1 MKKAPVYVPSKNKNQ
16 TRGSTQWIIPLI
28 IIGLGLCGL
37 SLAFPQE
44 HEPIKHEVSVS
55 RMLIPFYA
63 YDSDGNPVYDLKK
76 EELRLYINGEVVEI
90 TDFNRTV
97 FEYDWETTKKV
108 KVKERKIK
116 PAPPVQERIVF
127 LVIDTMFNSFYGIKR
142 AKKICKELIDN
153 NSFSLGSQFVIME
166 NSLFGGL
173 KLIGGPEKDK
183 KRLKKFLRKISKLP
197 ERISR
202 ESGDDVTVRNF
213 SGGSSYAS
221 RVEKKIE
228 RWHQKEKVKIFCS
241 FLSQLKYSLEAIN
254 QPKLIFLVSEG
265 IEEILFYD
273 SNPYI
278 QEHIVSDTSVVDQI
292 KKLVKEINEGGSLM
306 YTIYSGRP
314 KLYKTMYGTS
324 SAGKGGGGGSGGSEH
339 DDFTL
344 DQMSILPFVRGSG
357 ISSLRDIAVG
367 SGAKF
372 YDDVSER
379 IVKEIHNSTAAYYE
393 LAFVPKTGSGSTMGV
408 KIKCKRKGVR
418 IDSIL
423 QAKSNIDYINMKKIQ
438 KKVFAINVALKRSWA
453 HTTRNTKEA
462 LYWWEDNRKK
472 NILVKMPKEMNGR
485 RVDVFFIWFD
495 KDLTNPH
502 ITMKSRTA
510 ADIEAIALEQKKMD
524 KNKLLYFVIVEP
536 QSTQCIFNRVNI

>member
-1 MKKAPVYVPSKNKNQ
+1 MKKVPVKVPSKSKNQ
-16 TRGSTQWIIPLI
+16 TTGSTRWIIPLI
-28 IIGLGLCGL
+28 IIGLGLWGL
-37 SLAFPQE
+37 LPVFPQE
-44 HEPIKHEVSVS
+44 YEPIKHEVSVS

-76 EELRLYINGEVVEI
+76 EELRLYINGKQVEI

-116 PAPPVQERIVF
+116 PAPPVQERVVF

-142 AKKICKELIDN
+142 AKKICNQLIDN
-153 NSFSLGSQFVIME
+153 NSFSIGSQFVIME

-173 KLIGGPEKDK
+173 KLIGGPETDK
-183 KRLKKFLRKISKLP
+183 KRLKKFLRKISRLP

-202 ESGDDVTVRNF
+202 ESGDDVTIRNF
-213 SGGSSYAS
+213 KGGSSYAG
-221 RVEKKIE
+221 RVAKKTE
-228 RWHQKEKVKIFCS
+228 RWHQKEKVKIFCG
-241 FLSQLKYSLEAIN
+241 FLSRLKYSLEAIN
-254 QPKLIFLVSEG
+254 RPKLIFLVSEG
-265 IEEILFYD
+265 MEEILFFD
-273 SNPYI
+273 SNPYVK
-278 QEHIVSDTSVVDQI
+278 EHIVSDTSMIDQV

-314 KLYKTMYGTS
+314 KLYKTKYSTA
-324 SAGKGGGGGSGGSEH
+324 SAGKGGGGGTGGSEN

-357 ISSLRDIAVG
+357 VSSLRDIAVG

-379 IVKEIHNSTAAYYE
+379 MVKEIHNSTAAYYE
-393 LAFVPKTGSGSTMGV
+393 LAFVPKSGTGSTMGV

-423 QAKSNIDYINMKKIQ
+423 RAKSNIDYINMKKIQ

-453 HTTRNTKEA
+453 HTTGNTREA
-462 LYWWEDNRKK
+462 LYWWEDSRKK
-472 NILVKMPKEMNGR
+472 NILVEMPEEMNGR
-485 RVDVFFIWFD
+485 RVDIFFIWFD
-495 KDLTNPH
+495 KNSSNPH
-502 ITMKSRTA
+502 VTVKSRKVT
-510 ADIEAIALEQKKMD
+510 DIETLAIEQKKVD
-524 KNKLLYFVIVEP
+524 KNKRLYFVIVEP
-536 QSTQCIFNRVNI
+536 QSTLCIYNQVNI

>member
-1 MKKAPVYVPSKNKNQ
+1 MKKAPVKFPSKSKNQ
-16 TRGSTQWIIPLI
+16 ITGSSQWIIPLI

-37 SLAFPQE
+37 LPVFPQV

-76 EELRLYINGEVVEI
+76 EELQLYINGKQVEI

-108 KVKERKIK
+108 TERKIT
-116 PAPPVQERIVF
+116 PAPPVQERTVF

-142 AKKICKELIDN
+142 AKKICNELIDS
-153 NSFSLGSQFVIME
+153 NSFSPGSQFVIME

-183 KRLKKFLRKISKLP
+183 KKLKKFLGKISRLP
-197 ERISR
+197 ESISR
-202 ESGDDVTVRNF
+202 ESGDDIAVRNF
-213 SGGSSYAS
+213 KRDSSS
-221 RVEKKIE
+221 SNRVAEKIE
-228 RWHQKEKVKIFCS
+228 RWHQKEKVKFFCS

-254 QPKLIFLVSEG
+254 QPKLVFLVSEG
-265 IEEILFYD
+265 IEEILFYE

-278 QEHIVSDTSVVDQI
+278 KEHIVSDTSMVDQL

-314 KLYKTMYGTS
+314 KLYKTMHDTAP
-324 SAGKGGGGGSGGSEH
+324 AGKGGGGEGSDHG

-344 DQMSILPFVRGSG
+344 DQMNILPFVRGSG
-357 ISSLRDIAVG
+357 VSSLKDIAVG

-393 LAFVPKTGSGSTMGV
+393 LAFVPKTDPGSAMGV
-408 KIKCKRKGVR
+408 KIKCKRKGIR

-423 QAKSNIDYINMKKIQ
+423 QAKTDIDYINMKKIQ

-453 HTTRNTKEA
+453 HTTRNTGEA
-462 LYWWEDNRKK
+462 LYWWEDSQKK

-485 RVDVFFIWFD
+485 LVDVFFVWFD
-495 KDLTNPH
+495 KDFTNPY
-502 ITMKSRTA
+502 ITMKSRKVK
-510 ADIEAIALEQKKMD
+510 DIETIAIKQKKMD
-524 KNKLLYFVIVEP
+524 KNRLLYFVIVEP
-536 QSTQCIFNRVNI
+536 QSTQCIYNQVNI

>member
-1 MKKAPVYVPSKNKNQ
+1 MKKVQANDQAGNKNQ
-16 TRGSTQWIIPLI
+16 TMGLKQWVIPFIIV
-28 IIGLGLCGL
+28 GLGLWGL

-63 YDSDGNPVYDLKK
+63 YDSNGNPVYDLKQ
-76 EELRLYINGEVVEI
+76 EELRLYINGEEVKI

-97 FEYDWETTKKV
+97 FAYDWETTKKV
-108 KVKERKIK
+108 KVTERKIK
-116 PAPPVQERIVF
+116 PAPPVQERVVF

-142 AKKICKELIDN
+142 AKKICKQLIDN
-153 NSFSLGSQFVIME
+153 NSFSPGSQFVIME

-183 KRLKKFLRKISKLP
+183 KRLKKFLRKISRLP

-213 SGGSSYAS
+213 SGGSSYAG
-221 RVEKKIE
+221 RVAKKIE
-228 RWHQKEKVKIFCS
+228 RWHQKEKVKIFCG
-241 FLSQLKYSLEAIN
+241 FLSRLKYSLEAIN
-254 QPKLIFLVSEG
+254 QPKLIFLV
-265 IEEILFYD
+265 FD
-273 SNPYI
+273 SNPYVR
-278 QEHIVSDTSVVDQI
+278 EHIVSDTSVVDQV

-314 KLYKTMYGTS
+314 KLYKTKYSTA
-324 SAGKGGGGGSGGSEH
+324 SAGKGGGGEGSEH

-357 ISSLRDIAVG
+357 VSSLKDIAVG

-423 QAKSNIDYINMKKIQ
+423 RAKSNIDYINMKKIQ

-462 LYWWEDNRKK
+462 LYWWEDIRKK
-472 NILVKMPKEMNGR
+472 NILVEMPKEMNGR
-485 RVDVFFIWFD
+485 RVDIFFIWFD
-495 KDLTNPH
+495 KDLTTPH
-502 ITMKSRTA
+502 ITMESRTA
-510 ADIEAIALEQKKMD
+510 ADIETIALEQKKMD
-524 KNKLLYFVIVEP
+524 KNKRLYFVIVEP
-536 QSTQCIFNRVNI
+536 RSSQCIYNQVNI

>member
-1 MKKAPVYVPSKNKNQ
+1 MKKVPVKFPSKSKNQ
-16 TRGSTQWIIPLI
+16 ITGSSQWIIPLI

-37 SLAFPQE
+37 LPVFPQE

-63 YDSDGNPVYDLKK
+63 YDSNGNPVYDLKK
-76 EELRLYINGEVVEI
+76 EELLLYINGKQVEI

-108 KVKERKIK
+108 KVTERKIK
-116 PAPPVQERIVF
+116 PAPPVQERVVF

-142 AKKICKELIDN
+142 AKKICNQLIDN

-183 KRLKKFLRKISKLP
+183 KRLKNFLGKISRLP
-197 ERISR
+197 ERISG
-202 ESGDDVTVRNF
+202 ESGDDVAVRNF
-213 SGGSSYAS
+213 KRDSSYS
-221 RVEKKIE
+221 DRVAKKTE
-228 RWHQKEKVKIFCS
+228 RWHQKEKVKFFCS

-265 IEEILFYD
+265 IEEILFFD

-278 QEHIVSDTSVVDQI
+278 KEHIVLDTSMVDQI
-292 KKLVKEINEGGSLM
+292 KKLVKEINESGSLM

-314 KLYKTMYGTS
+314 KLYKTMYETA
-324 SAGKGGGGGSGGSEH
+324 SAGKGGGGEGSEH

-344 DQMSILPFVRGSG
+344 DQMNILPFVRGSG
-357 ISSLRDIAVG
+357 VSSLKDIAVG
-367 SGAKF
+367 SGAKL

-393 LAFVPKTGSGSTMGV
+393 LAFVPKTGPGSAMGI
-408 KIKCKRKGVR
+408 KIKCKRKGIR

-423 QAKSNIDYINMKKIQ
+423 RTKTNIDYINMKKIQ

-453 HTTRNTKEA
+453 HTTRNTRKA
-462 LYWWEDNRKK
+462 LYWWEDSQKK

-495 KDLTNPH
+495 KDFTNPH
-502 ITMKSRTA
+502 ITMRSRKVK
-510 ADIEAIALEQKKMD
+510 DIETIAIEQKKMD
-524 KNKLLYFVIVEP
+524 KNRLLYFVIVEP
-536 QSTQCIFNRVNI
+536 QSTQCIYNQVNL

>member
-1 MKKAPVYVPSKNKNQ
+1 MKKMRVNDQSKSKNK
-16 TRGSTQWIIPLI
+16 TIGLKQWVIPFILV
-28 IIGLGLCGL
+28 GLGLFGL
-37 SLAFPQE
+37 LPIFSQE
-44 HEPIKHEVSVS
+44 HEAIKHEVSVS

-63 YDSDGNPVYDLKK
+63 YDSNGNPVYDLKK
-76 EELRLYINGEVVEI
+76 GELRLYINGEEVEI

-97 FEYDWETTKKV
+97 FAYDWETTKKV

-116 PAPPVQERIVF
+116 PTPPLQERIVF

-142 AKKICKELIDN
+142 AKKICEELIDN

-183 KRLKKFLRKISKLP
+183 KRLKRFLKKIARLP
-197 ERISR
+197 EHISS
-202 ESGDDVTVRNF
+202 ELGNDVTVRNF

-221 RVEKKIE
+221 RVAKKIE
-228 RWHQKEKVKIFCS
+228 RWHQKERVKIFSS
-241 FLSQLKYSLEAIN
+241 FLSQLKYSLEAID

-265 IEEILFYD
+265 IEEILFFD
-273 SNPYI
+273 SNPYVK
-278 QEHIVSDTSVVDQI
+278 EHIVSDTSMVDQI

-324 SAGKGGGGGSGGSEH
+324 SAGKGGGGEGSEH

-344 DQMSILPFVRGSG
+344 DQMSILPFVRSSG
-357 ISSLRDIAVG
+357 VSSLKDIAVG

-393 LAFVPKTGSGSTMGV
+393 LAFVPKAGSGSTMGV

-453 HTTRNTKEA
+453 HTSKNTKEA
-462 LYWWEDNRKK
+462 LYWWEDSRKK
-472 NILVKMPKEMNGR
+472 NILVQMPKEMNGR
-485 RVDVFFIWFD
+485 RIDVFFIWFE

-502 ITMKSRTA
+502 ITMESRTA
-510 ADIEAIALEQKKMD
+510 ADIETIAIEKKESD
-524 KNKLLYFVIVEP
+524 KNKSLYFVIVEP
-536 QSTQCIFNRVNI
+536 ESTHCIYNRVNI